1 MTRPPQL
8 DRDREQRAERDAEIY
23 RLKVAGLTERAIAAR
38 YGLAQSTV
46 HEIID
51 RGRRDLLTP
60 GAEALRQMEADR
72 LDDARR
78 AASAVRSRV
87 HYVVQGGSVVTDA
100 EGNPLRDDGP
110 VLKANEQL
118 VRISES
124 WRKLFG
130 LDAPEQLNIAL
141 ERRIDDESADIAEV
155 LVKVIPEVLEAA
167 DLDGGFRARLTQF
180 ALELARWHLLSLG
193 GDDPGA
199 PRPEAPRP
207 QLALPPGPSASPPS
221 AAPAPP
227 PRRERDSA
235 DDVLAQLALIQDEF
249 GDLLTEEDDDGPED
263 DPAQAA

>member
-8 DRDREQRAERDAEIY
+8 DQGREARAVRDADIY
-23 RLKVAGLTERAIAAR
+23 RCKVAGMTERAIADR
-38 YGLAQSTV
+38 YDLAQSTV

-78 AASAVRSRV
+78 AASAVRART
-87 HYVVQGGSVVTDA
+87 HYVVQGGAVVTGPD
-100 EGNPLRDDGP
+100 GQPLRDDAP
-110 VLKANEQL
+110 TLKANEQL

-141 ERRIDDESADIAEV
+141 ERRVDEESADLAEV
-155 LVKVIPEVLEAA
+155 LLKVIPEVLEAL
-167 DLDGGFRARLTQF
+167 DLDGTFRARLTSY
-180 ALELARWHLLSLG
+180 ALELAGWHLRSVDG
-193 GDDPGA
+193 QDPGA

-207 QLALPPGPSASPPS
+207 QLALPPGPSAPEPS
-221 AAPAPP
+221 TPTF
-227 PRRERDSA
+227 RRERDSA
-235 DDVLAQLALIQDEF
+235 DDVLAQLAKIQDEF
-249 GDLLTEEDDDGPED
+249 GDLLNEEDDDGPED
-263 DPAQAA
+263 DQSEAA

>member
-8 DRDREQRAERDAEIY
+8 DRDREARAVRDAEIY
-23 RLKVAGLTERAIAAR
+23 RLKVAGLTERAIAER
-38 YGLAQSTV
+38 YSLAPATV

-87 HYVVQGGSVVTDA
+87 HYVVQGGQVVTGPD
-100 EGNPLRDDGP
+100 GQPLRDDAP

-141 ERRIDDESADIAEV
+141 ERRVDEESADVAEV
-155 LVKVIPEVLEAA
+155 LLKVIPEVLEAA
-167 DLDGGFRARLTQF
+167 GLTLGNQGLLTQH
-180 ALELARWHLLSLG
+180 ALELAGWHLRSVG
-193 GDDPGA
+193 GQDPGV
-199 PRPEAPRP
+199 PRPEAPR
-207 QLALPPGPSASPPS
+207 LAVAALPPGPSAGRPT
-221 AAPAPP
+221 PP
-227 PRRERDSA
+227 PFHRERDSA
-235 DDVLAQLALIQDEF
+235 DDVLSELAKIQDEF
-249 GDLLTEEDDDGPED
+249 GDLLNEEDDDGPQD
-263 DPAQAA
+263 DQGEAA

>member
-8 DRDREQRAERDAEIY
+8 DRDREARAVRDAEIY
-23 RLKVAGLTERAIAAR
+23 RLKVAGLTERAIADR
-38 YGLAQSTV
+38 YALAPATV

-78 AASAVRSRV
+78 AASAVRSRT
-87 HYVVQGGSVVTDA
+87 HFVVQGGAVVTGPD
-100 EGNPLRDDGP
+100 GQPLRDDAP

-141 ERRIDDESADIAEV
+141 ERRVDDESADIAEV
-155 LVKVIPEVLEAA
+155 LLKVIPEVLEAI
-167 DLDGGFRARLTQF
+167 DLDGGFRARLTTF
-180 ALELARWHLLSLG
+180 ALELAGWHLRSIG
-193 GDDPGA
+193 GEDPGT

-207 QLALPPGPSASPPS
+207 QLALPPGPSAGRPTPQ
-221 AAPAPP
+221 PF
-227 PRRERDSA
+227 RRERDSV
-235 DDVLAQLALIQDEF
+235 DDVLDQLANFEEEF
-249 GDLLTEEDDDGPED
+249 GGLEDSDDDD
-263 DPAQAA
+263 